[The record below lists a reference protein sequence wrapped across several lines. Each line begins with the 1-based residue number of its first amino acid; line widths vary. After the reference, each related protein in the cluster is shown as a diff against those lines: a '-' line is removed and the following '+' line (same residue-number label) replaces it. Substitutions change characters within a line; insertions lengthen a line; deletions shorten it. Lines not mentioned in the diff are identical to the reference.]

1 MTADL
6 ISRLHDPDPEVHE
19 DAVDDAAA
27 RAMDDDQGAADALRD
42 VVLHFEQFPIGTFE
56 RTLNRL
62 YAFADASLE
71 PSMMRAIE
79 AGVSATWYL
88 VAACGRAG
96 FRGAVPTTVALLDS
110 PVTSERIVACETLGA
125 LDAHEAVP
133 DLVARLGD
141 PEHVVREAATH
152 ALAGIGGTDA
162 VDALRHE
169 LVEHRFP
176 RLGYV
181 ASALGTSE
189 PDQTA
194 WLLDQASAAD
204 VDTRYWAI
212 RALGYT
218 GGDLAHDRLLQV
230 AADPTEEA
238 AAIANGS
245 TVASAARKA
254 LKAWQRV
261 RRARAGTPS
270 AHDDPL

>member
-6 ISRLHDPDPEVHE
+6 VSRLLDPDPEVHE

-27 RAMDDDQGAADALRD
+27 RAMDDDQGAVDALRD

-71 PSMMRAIE
+71 PSMMRAVD

-96 FRGAVPTTVALLDS
+96 FRGAVPSAVALLGS
-110 PVTSERIVACETLGA
+110 PVTSERVVACETLGA

-141 PEHVVREAATH
+141 PEHVVREAAAH

-162 VDALRHE
+162 VDVLRRE

-176 RLGYV
+176 LLGYV
-181 ASALGTSE
+181 ASALGTIE
-189 PDQTA
+189 PDQTV
-194 WLLDQASAAD
+194 WLLAHASVPD
-204 VDTRYWAI
+204 VDTRYWAV
-212 RALGYT
+212 RALGST
-218 GGDLAHDRLLQV
+218 GSDLAHERLLQV
-230 AADPTEEA
+230 AADPTEET
-238 AAIANGS
+238 AAIANRS

-254 LKAWQRV
+254 LTTWQRV
-261 RRARAGTPS
+261 RRVRAGTPS